1 MHVGFVFAS
10 FISVLPRAFS
20 RQWERAKEGKAQE
33 VQERKLSL
41 IQHVMLM
48 MTKKKTMATLNERR
62 TL

>member
-1 MHVGFVFAS
+1 MHVGLFESSRA
-10 FISVLPRAFS
+10 ISGQWNGMES
-20 RQWERAKEGKAQE
+20 RGKAQE

-48 MTKKKTMATLNERR
+48 MMKNKKKTATLNERR